1 MSGQQLLLQL
11 DRVYCGDETGGKY
24 AEKFGNDEISLAGVG
39 IDATGKTVMLSPFTV
54 DNNFDDG
61 ETKKFSPV
69 KTILTLNVPDGGTF
83 PKTCTGVLLLAEID
97 QGGFKDVVQKAY
109 TKITEEIA
117 AKMPQGMGR
126 GLAFAGIGV
135 GAIWA
140 AIGPSVTKYIK
151 GLIAAGIRDD
161 VFPPQEVSLE
171 ISSADFYW
179 SDGTKLSPEATV
191 EFRGHDGVYY
201 LTYYWEIRTV

>member
-11 DRVYCGDETGGKY
+11 DRVYCRDETGGKY
-24 AEKFGNDEISLAGVG
+24 VERAGNDEISLAGVG

-54 DNNFDDG
+54 YNNFDDR

-83 PKTCTGVLLLAEID
+83 PKTCIGVLFLAEID
-97 QGGFKDVVQKAY
+97 QGGFKDFVKKAY
-109 TKITEEIA
+109 TKITEEVT
-117 AKMPQGMGR
+117 AKKPQGMER
-126 GLAFAGIGV
+126 NPSLAGISV
-135 GAIWA
+135 GTIWA
-140 AIGPSVTKYIK
+140 VVKPIVINYIK
-151 GLIAAGIRDD
+151 GLIEAGIRDD

-171 ISSADFYW
+171 IASADFYW
-179 SDGTKLSPEATV
+179 GDGTKLSPEVTV
-191 EFRGHDGVYY
+191 EFRGHDGVYN

>member
-1 MSGQQLLLQL
+1 MSGRQLLLQL

-24 AEKFGNDEISLAGVG
+24 VERLGNDEISLAGVG

-54 DNNFDDG
+54 YNNFDDR

-83 PKTCTGVLLLAEID
+83 PKTCIGVLFLAEID
-97 QGGFKDVVQKAY
+97 EGGFKDFVQKAY

-117 AKMPQGMGR
+117 AKKQQGMDR
-126 GLAFAGIGV
+126 GLALAGIDV
-135 GAIWA
+135 GTIWA
-140 AIGPSVTKYIK
+140 VVGPIVTNYIK
-151 GLIAAGIRDD
+151 GLISAGIRDD

-179 SDGTKLSPEATV
+179 ADGTKLSPEATV